1 MVYYKIYLED
11 CILLGRGEGALHLR
25 RLPDSK
31 KTHSKK
37 KKKKKKKKTHRGG
50 TYSGWGGPGKKR
62 SYLGKFLLFGG
73 ELIWGAPLNR
83 LWNFLFI
90 CLCVTEETAHSIPSF
105 SSPPLPKTKKNKT
118 TPVDRATLPS
128 HPLPFSFW
136 EKLHSHTTLLII
148 CREVLVVVVPHAFY
162 FSATNC
168 VFRHCLASTI
178 VKCPCLDI

>member
-1 MVYYKIYLED
+1 MKVNFIFHFSKPPQVSTRPTIVVVDFVVRYCCFPLWVSVSRVRSHLQKFSKIF
-11 CILLGRGEGALHLR
+11 
-25 RLPDSK
+25 
-31 KTHSKK
+31 T
-37 KKKKKKKKTHRGG
+37 KKKTTKKIMELPFYLFVCYRGNG
-50 TYSGWGGPGKKR
+50 S
-62 SYLGKFLLFGG
+62 
-73 ELIWGAPLNR
+73 LN
-83 LWNFLFI
+83 
-90 CLCVTEETAHSIPSF
+90 PSF
-105 SSPPLPKTKKNKT
+105 SSPPLPKTKQNKT

-136 EKLHSHTTLLII
+136 EKLHSHTTLLLI

>member
-1 MVYYKIYLED
+1 MHRGRDPPLLLL
-11 CILLGRGEGALHLR
+11 ILLCVIVVFPFGCQSVGSGH
-25 RLPDSK
+25 
-31 KTHSKK
+31 
-37 KKKKKKKKTHRGG
+37 
-50 TYSGWGGPGKKR
+50 TYRSSQKFSPKR
-62 SYLGKFLLFGG
+62 KL
-73 ELIWGAPLNR
+73 LNR

-118 TPVDRATLPS
+118 APVDRATLPS

-148 CREVLVVVVPHAFY
+148 CREVLVVVVPQAFY

>member
-1 MVYYKIYLED
+1 MGVWVAHILIVKTKKLRFFR
-11 CILLGRGEGALHLR
+11 ILLCVIVVFPFGCQSVGSGH
-25 RLPDSK
+25 
-31 KTHSKK
+31 
-37 KKKKKKKKTHRGG
+37 
-50 TYSGWGGPGKKR
+50 TYRSSQKFSPKR
-62 SYLGKFLLFGG
+62 KLLK
-73 ELIWGAPLNR
+73 R

-105 SSPPLPKTKKNKT
+105 SSPPLPKTKQNKT

-136 EKLHSHTTLLII
+136 EKLHSHTTLLLI